1 MAQRMYIPGKHA
13 LGRLWHTF
21 MARQQKNT
29 LDGMRPGNGPRW
41 LIVYCSD
48 FKCSHSVVI
57 DAAQRDDDVRLSD
70 LEPQFTCKA
79 CGRRGADVRPLF
91 EKAAMGTVAG

>member
-1 MAQRMYIPGKHA
+1 MAQRMSIPGKHA

-21 MARQQKNT
+21 MAREQKIT
-29 LDGMRPGNGPRW
+29 FGEMRSGNGPRW

-57 DAAQRDDDVRLSD
+57 DATQWGDDVRLSD
-70 LEPQFTCKA
+70 LEPKFTCKA
-79 CGRRGADVRPLF
+79 CGRRGADVRRCSIGRT
-91 EKAAMGTVAG
+91 MGLG